1 MTATSMMKDPV
12 GAEVHRK
19 ALENLA
25 NDMGLT
31 LVRTSGSPSTTDAK
45 DFSTC
50 LLDASGEPL
59 AMSSSMLAH
68 SASSLLGT
76 NAVIDALAAAGQTP
90 RPGDGWLVN
99 DPHRC
104 GALHQADVGVVTPIF
119 RTDQGDDLVGWAFSN
134 VHLLDVGGS
143 GVSGIA
149 PSALSMYEEG
159 LRLPAVR
166 AIRDNRLDEVWAG
179 YIAAN
184 VRAPEAA
191 MNDIRSML
199 AANNTGV
206 QTMRRIID
214 AYGAERH
221 HEFAGIGKDLTENL
235 LRARIASLPD
245 GRYESVEFIE
255 FDGHGVDRLVEV
267 RAAVIVDGSDLR
279 FELRGDPQVDAFV
292 NSGRGS
298 SYGSVMVTI
307 LTMLGYGDLP
317 YNAGVWR
324 PLHIDL
330 GEPGSVIN
338 PTEPAPVSL
347 GHAEAGTRVTTA
359 VRQALN
365 QALALSA
372 DPVVRSRVAGIPND
386 STNIAGLFGVA
397 DSGAPAVLFYMDGAA
412 GLGGPAQTVGDGQ
425 DAFGMSMMSG
435 CGMPD
440 AELYEST
447 DPVLFL
453 WRRLHVNSAGPG
465 QTRGG
470 LGTDRAYVLRGADS
484 VSGFN
489 TTVLRERPAV
499 GTGGGAPASAGNQ
512 YPVRQ
517 SGVDELM
524 ARGVQ
529 PLSVEQLA
537 GEIDMIRAK
546 DGRFT
551 LYRHDTF
558 RTIGGGGSGLGDPLL
573 RDPEAV
579 GRDVYDGYLTRGHA
593 EAAYGVVTG
602 DDGVVDTAA
611 TVERREQIRARR
623 LGVPPAVPLRPP
635 ADPGVSVRPDESH
648 WRCGHCRHP
657 LCDRDGDWRAEGT
670 VTHVEPVADWA
681 AAREMAVYARTAEP
695 RILVTEHYC
704 PNCAAALHTDVL
716 PEGVTYASPRLAPAA
731 TMETVR

>member
-1 MTATSMMKDPV
+1 MTVLNDPV

-25 NDMGLT
+25 NDMGIT

-45 DFSTC
+45 DYSTC
-50 LLDASGEPL
+50 LLDTSGEQL

-76 NAVIDALAAAGQTP
+76 NAVIDALAEAGEEP
-90 RPGDGWLVN
+90 CPGDGWLVN

-119 RTDQGDDLVGWAFSN
+119 TGKELVGWAFSN

-149 PSALSMYEEG
+149 PSALSMFEEG
-159 LRLPAVR
+159 LRFPAVR
-166 AIRDNRLDEVWAG
+166 AIRDNRLDDAWAN
-179 YIAAN
+179 YIKSN

-199 AANNTGV
+199 AANNTGA
-206 QTMRRIID
+206 QAMRHIIGS
-214 AYGAERH
+214 YGSERH
-221 HEFAGIGKDLTENL
+221 HEFASIGKDLTENL
-235 LRARIASLPD
+235 LRLRIASMPD

-255 FDGHGVDRLVEV
+255 FDGHGVDRLIEV
-267 RAAVIVDGSDLR
+267 RVSVTVDGSDLY

-298 SYGSVMVTI
+298 SYGSVMVAI
-307 LTMLGYGDLP
+307 LTALGYGDMP
-317 YNAGVWR
+317 FNAGVWR

-330 GEPGSVIN
+330 GEPGTVVN

-347 GHAEAGTRVTTA
+347 GHAEAGTRITTA

-365 QALALSA
+365 QAIGLSS
-372 DPVVRSRVAGIPND
+372 DEQVRSRVAGIPND

-397 DSGAPAVLFYMDGAA
+397 DNGAPTVLFYMDGAA
-412 GLGGPAQTVGDGQ
+412 GLGGAAQTVGDGQ
-425 DAFGMSMMSG
+425 DAYGMSMMSG

-453 WRRLHVNSAGPG
+453 WRRLNVNSGGPG

-470 LGTDRAYVLRGADS
+470 LGADRAYVLRGAES

-499 GTGGGAPASAGNQ
+499 GTGGGAPAGAGNQ
-512 YPVRQ
+512 YPIRQ
-517 SGVDELM
+517 AGVDELL
-524 ARGVQ
+524 AEGVQ
-529 PLSVEQLA
+529 PLQITDLKGHVE
-537 GEIDMIRAK
+537 MIKAK
-546 DGRFT
+546 EGRFT

-573 RDPEAV
+573 RDPSDV
-579 GRDVYDGYLTRGHA
+579 GKDVYDGYITPDHARG
-593 EAAYGVVTG
+593 AYGVVCDG
-602 DDGVVDTAA
+602 DGTVDERATAD
-611 TVERREQIRARR
+611 VREQYRHKRI
-623 LGVPPAVPLRPP
+623 GTTPAKPLRPP
-635 ADPGVSVRPDESH
+635 RWHGVSVVPDDTAEH
-648 WRCGHCRHP
+648 WVCGHCRHV
-657 LCDRDGDWRAEGT
+657 LCGIDGDWRVAGS
-670 VTHVEPVADWA
+670 VTQVEEVGRWMQQRSMTIHIRA
-681 AAREMAVYARTAEP
+681 TEP
-695 RILVTEHYC
+695 RILVTQHYC
-704 PNCAAALHTDVL
+704 PACAASLHTDVL
-716 PEGVTYASPRLAPAA
+716 PEGVTYPNPQLKAPGSAA
-731 TMETVR
+731 VRSS